1 MATKSNRFKVK
12 MVGTPAES
20 PRRRSARLIAEEAEK
35 EKQARLKRYN
45 LPDDGHLDF
54 EKRTEKIRGFDVTR
68 TILVRTTDSVK
79 SDVGDWARKA
89 FYQNNVFY
97 PGQIVRAMLPYP
109 QSDLEARY
117 NPPHGEIAMMKAG
130 PVGCKMRFMV
140 ILWTTN
146 YGMFGLPMYTFHG
159 TTSFDS
165 LSDERKKDF
174 VGIGVEDLE
183 YETGETT
190 HAGMPIIMNINP
202 NADDADKVDPWA
214 YIDLSRPHAICTGE
228 YLEENIGS
236 IDGDEYLRLVS
247 LYLFRQ
253 EDWLKAT
260 FKRFQNTEYSADKLV
275 KPLPV
280 TMGRPEFEDL
290 PIWARHMAEVEFRQQ
305 INSKRK
311 ERRKLKVPGA
321 AVVKKPKKKKK

>member
-1 MATKSNRFKVK
+1 

-35 EKQARLKRYN
+35 EKQARLKRYD

-130 PVGCKMRFMV
+130 P
-140 ILWTTN
+140 
-146 YGMFGLPMYTFHG
+146 
-159 TTSFDS
+159 
-165 LSDERKKDF
+165 KDF
-174 VGIGVEDLE
+174 VGIGIEDLE
-183 YETGETT
+183 YETGETS

-236 IDGDEYLRLVS
+236 IDGNEYLRLVS

-260 FKRFQNTEYSADKLV
+260 FKKFQNTEYSAEKLL

-280 TMGRPEFEDL
+280 TMGRPESEDL

-311 ERRKLKVPGA
+311 ERRKLK
-321 AVVKKPKKKKK
+321 PKKKKKKK

>member
-1 MATKSNRFKVK
+1 MSFD
-12 MVGTPAES
+12 ES
-20 PRRRSARLIAEEAEK
+20 TFDIEHDFFRLINH
-35 EKQARLKRYN
+35 RN
-45 LPDDGHLDF
+45 LP
-54 EKRTEKIRGFDVTR
+54 VM
-68 TILVRTTDSVK
+68 
-79 SDVGDWARKA
+79 
-89 FYQNNVFY
+89 NNANLTLS
-97 PGQIVRAMLPYP
+97 R
-109 QSDLEARY
+109 
-117 NPPHGEIAMMKAG
+117 
-130 PVGCKMRFMV
+130 
-140 ILWTTN
+140 
-146 YGMFGLPMYTFHG
+146 MYTFHG
-159 TTSFDS
+159 TTSFES

-174 VGIGVEDLE
+174 VGIGIEDLE

-253 EDWLKAT
+253 EDWLRAT

-290 PIWARHMAEVEFRQQ
+290 PIWARHMAEVEFGQQ

>member
-1 MATKSNRFKVK
+1 

-35 EKQARLKRYN
+35 EKQARLKRYD

-159 TTSFDS
+159 TTSFES

-174 VGIGVEDLE
+174 VGIGIEDLE
-183 YETGETT
+183 YETGETS

-236 IDGDEYLRLVS
+236 IDGNEYLRLVS

-260 FKRFQNTEYSADKLV
+260 FKKFQNTEYSAEKLL

-280 TMGRPEFEDL
+280 TMGRPESEDL

-321 AVVKKPKKKKK
+321 EVVKKPKKKKKKK